1 MKRILV
7 TGAGGYIGSVLCP
20 MLLESGYHVT
30 ALDTFTAGQPYL
42 GPCCINDNLFVR
54 GSALDRELLTSLLTD
69 TDIVIPLAALV
80 GLPLCARAA
89 NVHSGK
95 L

>member
-30 ALDTFTAGQPYL
+30 ALDTFAAGQPYL
-42 GPCCINDNLFVR
+42 GHV
-54 GSALDRELLTSLLTD
+54 A
-69 TDIVIPLAALV
+69 
-80 GLPLCARAA
+80 
-89 NVHSGK
+89 
-95 L
+95 